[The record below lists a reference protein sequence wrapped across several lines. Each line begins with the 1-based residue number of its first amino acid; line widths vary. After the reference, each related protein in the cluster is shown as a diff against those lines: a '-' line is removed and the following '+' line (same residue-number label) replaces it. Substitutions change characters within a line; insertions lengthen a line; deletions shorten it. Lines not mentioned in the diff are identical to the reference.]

1 VSVTLRAAAIADIPR
16 MQQIEQDAATLFAG
30 LDLIDT
36 SEMAT
41 ASISD
46 HCNAI
51 DEGLSLVAEAEGR
64 IAGFVIGDRYDA
76 DVYLY
81 ELDVSRDYQRRG
93 IGAMLARGFIEL
105 ARAHGAQTIFLS
117 TFRDPP
123 WNAPFYRK
131 LGFEDVPREDYLS
144 WMTEIEQRQAEF
156 LDIATRVFMKLVVP
170 GNERTSR

>member
-51 DEGLSLVAEAEGR
+51 DEGLALVAEAEGR

>member
-1 VSVTLRAAAIADIPR
+1 MKILGISAFYHDSAAALVVDGEIV
-16 MQQIEQDAATLFAG
+16 AAVATVG
-30 LDLIDT
+30 IV
-36 SEMAT
+36 MA
-41 ASISD
+41 
-46 HCNAI
+46 
-51 DEGLSLVAEAEGR
+51 GLSLVAEIGGR
-64 IAGFVIGDRYDA
+64 AAGFVMGEMHGGEA
-76 DVYLY
+76 YLH
-81 ELDVSRDYQRRG
+81 ELDVDAEFQRQ
-93 IGAMLARGFIEL
+93 GAGTALVRGFAQA
-105 ARAHGAQTIFLS
+105 ARAKGASAVVLS